1 MPSARR
7 QSRSSRGLRY
17 GRAVLSTELRTAD
30 GCHEFVIRTDEPDY
44 LAELTQ
50 LGYGALGDEDD
61 AFLRRFPLSDDAG
74 AIFENFTRCVEAL
87 LDHASG
93 RTPTPWEDALELV
106 CDRADRAGIE
116 WFLVGSAS
124 VAARG
129 IDVMPRDVDF
139 VVADQDRA
147 LAAFGDLLIN
157 PPLFHPDK
165 TFVSSWSGR
174 AFADARLEWISFV
187 HPRLDSWMWPNEV
200 GQHAASH
207 LETIR
212 WRQRSIRVSPLDLHL
227 EITERR
233 GRTDRAAAIR
243 GRA

>member
-1 MPSARR
+1 
-7 QSRSSRGLRY
+7 
-17 GRAVLSTELRTAD
+17 VLSTELRTAD

-61 AFLRRFPLSDDAG
+61 AFLRRFPLCVDAD
-74 AIFENFTRCVEAL
+74 AIFENFTRCIGAL
-87 LDHASG
+87 LDQVSR
-93 RTPTPWEDALELV
+93 RTRTPWEDALEHV
-106 CDRADRAGIE
+106 CDRAERAGIE

-129 IDVMPRDVDF
+129 IDVIPGDIDF
-139 VVADQDRA
+139 VVSDQNDA
-147 LAAFGDLLIN
+147 LAAFGDVLIN
-157 PPLFHPDK
+157 PVLFHPDK

-174 AFADARLEWISFV
+174 AFEDARLEWISFV

-200 GQHAASH
+200 GHYAVSH

-212 WRQRSIRVSPLDLHL
+212 WRQRSIRVSPLELHL
-227 EITERR
+227 EIAKQR
-233 GRTDRAAAIR
+233 GFTDRVAAIR

>member
-1 MPSARR
+1 
-7 QSRSSRGLRY
+7 
-17 GRAVLSTELRTAD
+17 LRTAD

-61 AFLRRFPLSDDAG
+61 AFLRRFPLCVDAD
-74 AIFENFTRCVEAL
+74 AIFENFTRCIGAL
-87 LDHASG
+87 LDQVSR
-93 RTPTPWEDALELV
+93 RTRTPWEDALEHV
-106 CDRADRAGIE
+106 CDRAERAGIE

-129 IDVMPRDVDF
+129 IDVIPGDIDF
-139 VVADQDRA
+139 VVSDQNDA
-147 LAAFGDLLIN
+147 LAAFGDVLIN
-157 PPLFHPDK
+157 PVLFHPDK

-174 AFADARLEWISFV
+174 AFEDARLEWISFV
-187 HPRLDSWMWPNEV
+187 HPGLDSWMWPNEV
-200 GQHAASH
+200 GQYAVSH

-212 WRQRSIRVSPLDLHL
+212 WRQRSIRVSPLELHL
-227 EITERR
+227 EIAEQR
-233 GRTDRAAAIR
+233 GFTDRAAAIR